1 MDAMQGTETLH
12 PAVVHVIYYLTEAL
26 TAFIQQDSYL
36 YWPYSVSTL
45 LLAFW
50 LNKQGFFSRALWWHP
65 STRQDYQLY
74 FANFIIGPALLTLL
88 WVNEAS
94 VVAALDTVLGNSLDN
109 RASIS
114 STGDFAGVAGT
125 ATEPTAALNG
135 WLRALYTMAIF
146 IAYDLGK
153 FLSHYALHRLPVLWE
168 IHKVHHSAV
177 VMTPMTAYRLHPF
190 EIVIMAATPVLLT
203 GTTTWAF
210 NRAFGADISVYT
222 LLGLHVVLALLSFI
236 DNLRHSPVWISYGQR
251 LNRWI
256 ISPAHHQL
264 HHSMEAQHW
273 GCNMGFSLAIWDRLA
288 GSLIVPAD
296 QPEAFRLG
304 LDDASDPK
312 YTGLMSLYVR
322 PVIDAGQ
329 QLFKLKAR

>member
-1 MDAMQGTETLH
+1 MPQIDGLH
-12 PAVVHVIYYLTEAL
+12 PAVVHVIFYMTQSL
-26 TAFIQQDSYL
+26 TAFIQEGSYL
-36 YWPYSVSTL
+36 YWPYSMSTL
-45 LLAFW
+45 LLALW
-50 LNKQGFFSRALWWHP
+50 LNKKGFFNKALWWHP
-65 STRQDYQLY
+65 STRQDYKLY
-74 FANFIIGPALLTLL
+74 FANFVIGPALLTLL
-88 WVNEAS
+88 WVNEDS
-94 VVAALDTVLGNSLDN
+94 VVWALNEVLGSRGDN
-109 RASIS
+109 RVNQGAAAS
-114 STGDFAGVAGT
+114 T
-125 ATEPTAALNG
+125 ALHW
-135 WLRALYTMAIF
+135 WLRALYTLAIF
-146 IAYDLGK
+146 IAYDLGR
-153 FLSHYALHRLPVLWE
+153 FLSHYALHRLPFLWE

-203 GTTTWAF
+203 GATTWGF
-210 NRAFGADISVYT
+210 NRALGTDISVYT
-222 LLGLHVVLALLSFI
+222 LLGLHVALALLSFI

-264 HHSMEAQHW
+264 HHSMEERHW

-312 YTGLMSLYVR
+312 YTGLVSLYVR

>member
-1 MDAMQGTETLH
+1 MDAMQATETLH

-36 YWPYSVSTL
+36 YWPYSVSTV

-74 FANFIIGPALLTLL
+74 FANFIIGPALLGLL

-94 VVAALDTVLGNSLDN
+94 VIAALDTVLGNS
-109 RASIS
+109 ASLRS
-114 STGDFAGVAGT
+114 ADVSAGAASTTT
-125 ATEPTAALNG
+125 APNATLLVG
-135 WLRALYTMAIF
+135 IRLLYTLMIF

-153 FLSHYALHRLPVLWE
+153 FLSHYALHRLPALWE

-190 EIVIMAATPVLLT
+190 EIVIMSATPVLLT
-203 GTTTWAF
+203 GATTWVF
-210 NRAFGADISVYT
+210 NRALGADISVYT
-222 LLGLHVVLALLSFI
+222 LLGLHVILALLSFI

-264 HHSMEAQHW
+264 HHSREERHW

-296 QPEAFRLG
+296 KPETFRVG
-304 LDDASDPK
+304 LDEASDPK

-322 PVIDAGQ
+322 PVVDAGKH
-329 QLFKLKAR
+329 LFKIKGR

>member
-1 MDAMQGTETLH
+1 MEPIQGAETLH
-12 PAVVHVIYYLTEAL
+12 PAAIHVIYYLSEAL
-26 TAFIQQDSYL
+26 TGFTQQGSYL

-74 FANFIIGPALLTLL
+74 FANFIIGPALLALL

-94 VVAALDTVLGNSLDN
+94 VVAAFDTVLGNSV
-109 RASIS
+109 S
-114 STGDFAGVAGT
+114 T

-135 WLRALYTMAIF
+135 WLRALYTLAIF

-153 FLSHYALHRLPVLWE
+153 FLSHFALHRLPVLWE

-190 EIVIMAATPVLLT
+190 EIVIMSATPVLLT
-203 GTTTWAF
+203 GATTWAF
-210 NRAFGADISVYT
+210 NRALGADISVYT
-222 LLGLHVVLALLSFI
+222 LLGLHVILAMLSFI

-251 LNRWI
+251 LNQWI

-264 HHSMEAQHW
+264 HHSMEERHW

-296 QPEAFRLG
+296 KPETFRVG
-304 LDDASDPK
+304 LDEASDPK

-322 PVIDAGQ
+322 PVVDAGK
-329 QLFKLKAR
+329 QLFKIKGR